1 METFDL
7 RDMVVDEVE
16 YQKLAPSID
25 DKVVLYIKN
34 RSKLLESLDC
44 VVTERPLLFGI
55 IWLILFGINE
65 GICAVCA
72 KPNLE
77 VD

>member
-7 RDMVVDEVE
+7 RDMVADEVE
-16 YQKLAPSID
+16 YQKLDPSIV

-34 RSKLLESLDC
+34 RSKLLELLDY
-44 VVTERPLLFGI
+44 VV
-55 IWLILFGINE
+55 NE

-72 KPNLE
+72 ELNLE